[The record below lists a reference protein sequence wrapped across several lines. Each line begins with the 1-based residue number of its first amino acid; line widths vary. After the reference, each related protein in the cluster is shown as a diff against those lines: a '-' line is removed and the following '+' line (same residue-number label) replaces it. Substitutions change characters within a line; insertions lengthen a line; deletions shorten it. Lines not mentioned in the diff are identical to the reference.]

1 MILSS
6 VTPLSDNCVRLDT
19 VNRAHPLRA
28 LGRIKATNPL
38 TNKTYTTRG
47 SYLKTWPTHES
58 HVVKGASRGSVG
70 VIAVGRRGRWSFQ
83 VGDTDDRQRS
93 VAMFQRILVPLDGS
107 FRAEQALPVAARIA
121 RASGGSLH
129 LVQVVS
135 PPVDYS
141 GGLAPVPLFNEQV
154 IESDIAAA
162 AGSLRVVAASQVLAG
177 IPTSTEVQ
185 FGFPAQQ
192 LIAAVGA
199 HGIDLVVL
207 CSHGR
212 TGFTRWALGSVA
224 HTLVNQSTVPV
235 LVLREGEAA
244 SLLPRSNEPRTLC
257 ALVPLDGSPLA
268 EAALAPAAHLVA
280 ALAAPAHGALHLAQV
295 VKPFSTT
302 VEEGFVSELNEE
314 ARQRASAY
322 LATVA
327 QRLQATE
334 SAKALS
340 ITSQILLEADV
351 ASALLTLAEHDGE
364 GGCDLITISTHG
376 RGGLERWVMGSV
388 TERLLNAAQL
398 PMLIV
403 RPQKKG

>member
-1 MILSS
+1 MEQ
-6 VTPLSDNCVRLDT
+6 VE
-19 VNRAHPLRA
+19 
-28 LGRIKATNPL
+28 
-38 TNKTYTTRG
+38 RG
-47 SYLKTWPTHES
+47 N
-58 HVVKGASRGSVG
+58 A
-70 VIAVGRRGRWSFQ
+70 
-83 VGDTDDRQRS
+83 DDPKRS
-93 VAMFQRILVPLDGS
+93 VHMFQRILVPLDGS
-107 FRAEQALPVAARIA
+107 FRAEQALPVAAHIA
-121 RASGGSLH
+121 RATGGALL

-141 GGLAPVPLFNEQV
+141 GGLAPVPLMNEQV
-154 IESDIAAA
+154 IESEIAAA
-162 AGSLRVVAASQVLAG
+162 TDSLTAVAASRVLAG

-185 FGFPAQQ
+185 FGFPAQR
-192 LIAAVGA
+192 LIAAAEA

-212 TGFTRWALGSVA
+212 TGFTRWVLGSVA
-224 HTLVNQSTVPV
+224 HTLVHQSTAPV
-235 LVLREGEAA
+235 LVLRESEAA
-244 SLLPRSNEPRTLC
+244 SLLPRSDEPRTLR

-268 EAALAPAAHLVA
+268 EAALTPAAHLVA
-280 ALAAPAHGALHLAQV
+280 ALAAPAHGALRLAQV

-302 VEEGFVSELNEE
+302 VAEGFVSEQNEE
-314 ARQRASAY
+314 ARQHASTY

-334 SAKALS
+334 NALALS

-403 RPQKKG
+403 RPPKKE